1 MNIHHVAIWADDI
14 ERLKDFYVRYFRAVA
29 GERYHNPVKGLT
41 SYFLTFPDG
50 GAKLEIMN
58 IPGIVDRGRTD
69 RFRGFCHVAVSVG
82 SREKVDKLTETMCAD
97 GVPVIG
103 HPRTTGDGFYE
114 SVIADPEGN
123 LVEITM

>member
-58 IPGIVDRGRTD
+58 IPGIVDRGCTD

-82 SREKVDKLTETMCAD
+82 SREKVDELTETMRAA

-114 SVIADPEGN
+114 SVVADPEGN
-123 LVEITM
+123 LVEITV